1 MRPEDEMRKILD
13 AFDEKM
19 GDSLNWTPAALVL
32 LETWLKETEIWVH
45 EGYIAHDDKENAD

>member
-1 MRPEDEMRKILD
+1 
-13 AFDEKM
+13 M